1 MPFDTLDPYEG
12 RRRTL
17 DAMSAFAGVPGVQ
30 GDEAERRRQQTASMD
45 DYLRRAGVGP
55 ERQMRIDP
63 ETASAALDAIA
74 RNPAPAAPPAP
85 APATARQG
93 YAAQPI
99 AAAPQPVYGAGSYAP
114 IYSLSDPM
122 IGAGILIRDNPEIV
136 LAKMNAKREAELGA
150 INAQIAADRNAVMG
164 RQTDAGIF
172 DTLTRANAE
181 REKMTQGERFEQ
193 AAGQRHLQGLQSA
206 EAIAAQREQGETR
219 RHESQFG
226 EEAVKRAR
234 DLAVYKAMLENPEK
248 APLIFDLAQKYNAG
262 TLGAK
267 PGAAPQPP
275 VNALQAPVALAQKA
289 ADESNRSLKMP
300 IAIGPPPVAPPEG
313 PGWWTRNVVQP
324 VQGIN
329 IDPERWLLRQYGG

>member
-1 MPFDTLDPYEG
+1 MPFDDFGGAFGGAMAGAEE
-12 RRRTL
+12 
-17 DAMSAFAGVPGVQ
+17 DAR
-30 GDEAERRRQQTASMD
+30 RRRQNAALD
-45 DYLRRAGVGP
+45 DYQRANKVGP

-63 ETASAALDAIA
+63 ETARQSLDAIA

-122 IGAGILIRDNPEIV
+122 IGAGILIRDNPEIM

-181 REKMTQGERFEQ
+181 REKMTQGERFQQ
-193 AAGQRHLQGLQSA
+193 AEGQRQLQALSSA

-234 DLAVYKAMLENPEK
+234 DLAVYKTMLENPEK

-267 PGAAPQPP
+267 PGAAPPPAAAPQPTLVQQAVSAIKSDQPP
-275 VNALQAPVALAQKA
+275 SLRGDPRIGTWLRDLASKVAY
-289 ADESNRSLKMP
+289 
-300 IAIGPPPVAPPEG
+300 G
-313 PGWWTRNVVQP
+313 PGSPFGSQTAFGAATGR
-324 VQGIN
+324 
-329 IDPERWLLRQYGG
+329 R